1 MADGMDRPRIAH
13 QPALDGVRAV
23 SVLAVLLF
31 HAEIGGFDGGY
42 LGVSV
47 FFTLSGFLI
56 TTLARSSS
64 SCPFGHRIAC
74 RSVLRAVV

>member
-1 MADGMDRPRIAH
+1 MDRPRIAH

-47 FFTLSGFLI
+47 QG
-56 TTLARSSS
+56 
-64 SCPFGHRIAC
+64 PFKPDHYRY
-74 RSVLRAVV
+74 